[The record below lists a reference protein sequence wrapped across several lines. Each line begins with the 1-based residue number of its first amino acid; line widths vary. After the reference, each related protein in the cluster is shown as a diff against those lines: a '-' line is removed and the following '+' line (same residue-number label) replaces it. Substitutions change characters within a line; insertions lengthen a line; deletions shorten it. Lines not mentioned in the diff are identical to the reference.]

1 MDDGLF
7 QVNPCPS
14 VSGFHL
20 GSLIISGDLLWCY
33 DKLRELNQAIFLQGV
48 IWGHAEELFEE
59 TVLELVGDFQLVAFS
74 SENSDS
80 CN

>member
-7 QVNPCPS
+7 QVNPCQS

-20 GSLIISGDLLWCY
+20 GSLIISGDPLWCY